1 LDDINSIASS
11 PDASSSQRQ
20 HNMDDIPSSTAS
32 QSSNISNFRNKLKK
46 NVSFKTPPPY
56 DSDCNRIKREGDGAS
71 NGQENTSKRL
81 LKKQKATCEQL
92 LNQRHSKSLSKKKLK
107 KSTQQKSKS
116 NKRSAI
122 QTEDPI
128 ILQPDSQQEKPI
140 KRRNTTRSEVTSTAV
155 TNRSEVTS
163 TVVTN
168 TNRHPPLSTI
178 ETFMN
183 DIVNTTNRTRQTE
196 GTNFNSTSVS
206 IQTTK
211 TASTANQSIKAKRR
225 ILAPNTPSPV
235 PSQSNKQKEV
245 TAVS

>member
-1 LDDINSIASS
+1 MDDDIHSVAST
-11 PDASSSQRQ
+11 PDASPSQIQ

-32 QSSNISNFRNKLKK
+32 QSSNINNFRNKLKK

-56 DSDCNRIKREGDGAS
+56 DSDSNRIKREGDGAS
-71 NGQENTSKRL
+71 NGKENTSKRL

-92 LNQRHSKSLSKKKLK
+92 LNQRQSKSLSKKKVK
-107 KSTQQKSKS
+107 KNTQQKSKS

-128 ILQPDSQQEKPI
+128 VLQPDSQQEKPI
-140 KRRNTTRSEVTSTAV
+140 KRRNTSRSEVTSTAV
-155 TNRSEVTS
+155 TNTD
-163 TVVTN
+163 
-168 TNRHPPLSTI
+168 RHPPLSTI

-183 DIVNTTNRTRQTE
+183 DLVKQTNRTKQTE
-196 GTNFNSTSVS
+196 GTNSASVS

-211 TASTANQSIKAKRR
+211 TTSTANRSIKAKRR

-235 PSQSNKQKEV
+235 PSQSNNQKEV
-245 TAVS
+245 NCC